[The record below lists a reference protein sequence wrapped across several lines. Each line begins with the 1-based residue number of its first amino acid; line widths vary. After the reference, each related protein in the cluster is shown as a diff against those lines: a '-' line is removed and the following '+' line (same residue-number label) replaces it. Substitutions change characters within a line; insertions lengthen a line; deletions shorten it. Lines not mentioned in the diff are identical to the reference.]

1 MIGKDVNPEV
11 REQPF
16 VALFAVAAD
25 NRNARP
31 PFDTAKEYQP
41 FMMATSLSSEFKGA
55 QNPLRTQFGHPNT
68 MESMFNLILLRS
80 LISDTTMKDYIT

>member
-25 NRNARP
+25 VRNARP
-31 PFDTAKEYQP
+31 PHDITKDYQP
-41 FMMATSLSSEFKGA
+41 FMIASSLSSEFKGS

-80 LISDTTMKDYIT
+80 LVTDTTMKDYIT